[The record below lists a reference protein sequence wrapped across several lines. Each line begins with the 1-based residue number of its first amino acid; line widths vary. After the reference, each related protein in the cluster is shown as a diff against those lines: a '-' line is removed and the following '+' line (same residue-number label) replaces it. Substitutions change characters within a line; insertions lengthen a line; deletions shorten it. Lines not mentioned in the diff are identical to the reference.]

1 MDSLTCACT
10 GFKQD
15 SRGGY
20 STSGVVHHGSAPY
33 GAVDPDIAV
42 GLALLDLEAK
52 GCPVRKLFQAYNIKI
67 PEGVYP

>member
-1 MDSLTCACT
+1 LTCACT